1 MFVAMMSTF
10 MLPVLIQP
18 TSYGGDPRGGDTS
31 VSEQLIHIFSH
42 PWTYTKLLL
51 SSIWKTFNDYTVGV
65 EGNWPY
71 GAFAAGQQRST
82 AGGTYCLYG
91 FDGSE
96 RRRENKTGPVAERC
110 HFAGC
115 VLCAVSDMDSSVPEF
130 HAGCRRSDQWG
141 SGKVLYSFDI
151 AFVVGSVAFCPEK
164 PLLGGPGHCIH
175 LWRKPLDTAFHDLSG
190 VDCTHFLRREKKKRQ
205 GIGKTAT
212 RPS

>member
-1 MFVAMMSTF
+1 MVFVAMMSTF

-65 EGNWPY
+65 EGIGRMGHLPLVNNVVPLV
-71 GAFAAGQQRST
+71 GP
-82 AGGTYCLYG
+82 YCLYG

-115 VLCAVSDMDSSVPEF
+115 VLLCCVLIWTAPVLKLYTGGS
-130 HAGCRRSDQWG
+130 RSD
-141 SGKVLYSFDI
+141 
-151 AFVVGSVAFCPEK
+151 
-164 PLLGGPGHCIH
+164 
-175 LWRKPLDTAFHDLSG
+175 
-190 VDCTHFLRREKKKRQ
+190 
-205 GIGKTAT
+205 
-212 RPS
+212 